1 MSRVYL
7 VIFLIFLF
15 PKRVSGDVAV
25 SGPILVD
32 TDWKQD
38 AGVCVLESTVTV
50 GASTALTIGEV
61 FYKQVI
67 I

>member
-15 PKRVSGDVAV
+15 PKRVSGDVVV

-38 AGVCVLESTVTV
+38 AGVYVLESTVTV
-50 GASTALTIGEV
+50 GASTTLTIGEV